1 MSLRDQN
8 TFQRPKA
15 MWHPRMMLR
24 RFLNS
29 WPFFVWLAGIALVVV
44 LFEHTGTINS
54 FNGVV
59 ETVEEPIAPLETAR
73 VLKIN
78 VREGQRVKAGDVL
91 ATMDTSVID
100 ARIAIEQAQIAEA
113 AGYLHDYQQRLL
125 EFVRDFEDSVQD
137 AAFDLEN
144 QAWNQRRDEAE
155 LAALQSIYEDFK
167 VLRDQNLIGERE
179 LANIR
184 PRIVAL
190 EQTVNAYSSIIALHS
205 NRLVNAHEDRSEMQ
219 RMLLSSGGAESS
231 SDDIRESLL
240 AAIIER
246 SEANEAIFK
255 TINERRKLQLENYIL
270 TAARDGVVSRVFH
283 QPGDVVQAGDAIL
296 RIVEETPRRVIGF
309 LPEVYLGEINAGD
322 EMRIWEMSRANVSY
336 PSKVLAIAPEV
347 RALPGR
353 VSPIRDQGV
362 RGRNVIMKINGEHH
376 LVPGQTVRI
385 TLEAIPLSERLKD
398 LFR

>member
-1 MSLRDQN
+1 VSLRDQN
-8 TFQRPKA
+8 TFHRPKA
-15 MWHPRMMLR
+15 IWHPRMMLR
-24 RFLNS
+24 RLLNS

-44 LFEHTGTINS
+44 LFEHTGTVNS

-73 VLKIN
+73 VLQIN
-78 VREGQRVKAGDVL
+78 AREGQRVNAGDIL
-91 ATMDTSVID
+91 AKMDTTLID
-100 ARIAIEQAQIAEA
+100 ARIAIEQAEIAEA
-113 AGYLHDYQQRLL
+113 AGSLHDYQQRLL

-155 LAALQSIYEDFK
+155 LAALHGIYEDFK

-219 RMLLSSGGAESS
+219 RMLLSSAGQESA
-231 SDDIRESLL
+231 SDDIHESLL

-246 SEANEAIFK
+246 SEATKAIFE
-255 TINERRKLQLENYIL
+255 TINERRNLQLDNYIL
-270 TAARDGVVSRVFH
+270 RAARDGIVSRVFH
-283 QPGDVVQAGDAIL
+283 RPGDVVQAGDAVL
-296 RIVEETPRRVIGF
+296 RVVEEKPQRVIGF

-322 EMRIWEMSRANVSY
+322 EMRIWEMSRASVSY
-336 PSKVLAIAPEV
+336 PSTVLAIAPEV

-362 RGRNVIMKINGEHH
+362 RGRNVIMQINGEHH

-385 TLEAIPLSERLKD
+385 TLESIPLSERVIN